1 MTEDE
6 LLRQIAVRP
15 FDPEPRL
22 VYADYLAEQGDPRA
36 EVIALAM
43 RDTLTM
49 AEKRRLKSIVTTHS
63 RRWLGPLDAIADSAG
78 STFDGGFLETL
89 VLAFNARPADLL
101 SMSDE
106 PRLATVRTL
115 DASTQRKPQ
124 PLGQFLRQP
133 SMAAVTR
140 LTMSPEAT
148 GALGG
153 APLPFTL
160 EALGISDNGLL
171 ENALEPL
178 QGLALAHSVPRWELV
193 SRLLFGSPHA
203 FATYESLRGQLR
215 IAARVPELRLVVPY
229 GVFEGVGTWL
239 CLPAE
244 HHAELQRL
252 WPGGRTWSIE
262 APGLLFCLE
271 RDDSWSRLHVHLSG
285 DGVRDSDDR
294 LSRLAAVLVLLGP
307 AGLRQLEISAPPQL
321 TLTRDHKYAIKSA
334 VRRLRGCEVR
344 MGGEPLTP

>member
-22 VYADYLAEQGDPRA
+22 VYADQLAEQGDPRA
-36 EVIALAM
+36 EVIALSM
-43 RDTLTM
+43 RETLTM
-49 AEKRRLKSIVTTHS
+49 AEKRRIKSIVRTHS
-63 RRWLGPLDAIADSAG
+63 RRWLGPLEAIADPAG
-78 STFDGGFLETL
+78 SSFEGGFLETL
-89 VLAFNARPADLL
+89 VLAFNARSADLL

-133 SMAAVTR
+133 GLASVTSLTLHPDAVECLR
-140 LTMSPEAT
+140 
-148 GALGG
+148 G

-160 EALGISDNGLL
+160 EALGLADNGLL
-171 ENALEPL
+171 ENALFPL
-178 QGLALAHSVPRWELV
+178 QGLDLAHTIPRWELV
-193 SRLLFGSPHA
+193 SRLLFASPHA
-203 FATYESLRGQLR
+203 FATFESLRVQLK
-215 IAARVPELRLVVPY
+215 IAARIPELRLVVPY

-262 APGLLFCLE
+262 APGLLFSLE
-271 RDDSWSRLHVHLSG
+271 RDTSWSRLQVHMSG
-285 DGVRDSDDR
+285 DSIRDSDDR
-294 LSRLAAVLVLLGP
+294 LSRLAAILVLLGP
-307 AGLRQLEISAPPQL
+307 AGLTHLEISAAPQL

-344 MGGEPLTP
+344 MGGELLAP

>member
-22 VYADYLAEQGDPRA
+22 VYADHLAEQGDPRA
-36 EVIALAM
+36 EVIALAT
-43 RDTLTM
+43 RETLTM
-49 AEKRRLKSIVTTHS
+49 AEKRRLKSIVNTHS
-63 RRWLGPLDAIADSAG
+63 RRWLGPLEVIADPAG
-78 STFDGGFLETL
+78 STFEGGFLETL

-115 DASTQRKPQ
+115 DASTLRKPQ

-133 SMAAVTR
+133 SLASVTCLTLHPDAV
-140 LTMSPEAT
+140 
-148 GALGG
+148 GALEG
-153 APLPFTL
+153 APLPFSL
-160 EALGISDNGLL
+160 EALGICDNGLL
-171 ENALEPL
+171 EKALEPL
-178 QGLALAHSVPRWELV
+178 KGLAIAHAVPRWELV
-193 SRLLFGSPHA
+193 SRLLFASPHA
-203 FATYESLRGQLR
+203 FATYDSLRTQLHIASR
-215 IAARVPELRLVVPY
+215 IPELRLVVPY
-229 GVFEGVGTWL
+229 GVFEGIGTWL

-244 HHAELQRL
+244 HHDELERL
-252 WPGGRTWSIE
+252 WPGGRIWSIE

-271 RDDSWSRLHVHLSG
+271 RDSTWSRLHVHLSG

-307 AGLRQLEISAPPQL
+307 AGLTQLEITAPPQL
-321 TLTRDHKYAIKSA
+321 TLTRDHKYAIKSS

-344 MGGEPLTP
+344 MGGEPLVP

>member
-36 EVIALAM
+36 EVIALAT
-43 RDTLTM
+43 RETLTM

-63 RRWLGPLDAIADSAG
+63 RRWLGPLEAIADPAG
-78 STFDGGFLETL
+78 STFEGGFLETL
-89 VLAFNARPADLL
+89 VLAFNARPSDLL

-115 DASTQRKPQ
+115 DASTQRKQQ
-124 PLGQFLRQP
+124 PLAQFLRQP
-133 SMAAVTR
+133 SLGSVTR
-140 LTMSPEAT
+140 LTISSEAA

-153 APLPFTL
+153 APLPFSL

-171 ENALEPL
+171 ENALFPL
-178 QGLALAHSVPRWELV
+178 RPIAVAHSVPRWELV
-193 SRLLFGSPHA
+193 SRVLFASPHA
-203 FATYESLRGQLR
+203 FATYESLRTQLHV
-215 IAARVPELRLVVPY
+215 AARIPELRLVVPY

-239 CLPAE
+239 CLATE
-244 HHAELQRL
+244 HHDELQRL

-262 APGLLFCLE
+262 APGLLFSLE
-271 RDDSWSRLHVHLSG
+271 RDPTWSHLHVHMSG
-285 DGVRDSDDR
+285 DGIRDSDDR
-294 LSRLAAVLVLLGP
+294 LSRLAAILVLLGP
-307 AGLRQLEISAPPQL
+307 AALSQIEITAPPQL

>member
-1 MTEDE
+1 MTEEE

-22 VYADYLAEQGDPRA
+22 VYADLLAEQGDPRA
-36 EVIALAM
+36 EVIALAT
-43 RDTLTM
+43 RETLTM
-49 AEKRRLKSIVTTHS
+49 AEKRRLKSIVRTHS
-63 RRWLGPLDAIADSAG
+63 RRWLGPLEAIADPAG
-78 STFDGGFLETL
+78 STFEGGFLETL

-133 SMAAVTR
+133 SLASVTR
-140 LTMSPEAT
+140 LTVSPEAA
-148 GALGG
+148 GCLAG
-153 APLPFTL
+153 APLPFSL

-171 ENALEPL
+171 ENALFPL
-178 QGLALAHSVPRWELV
+178 QGLAVAHTVPRWELV
-193 SRLLFGSPHA
+193 SRLLFASPHA
-203 FATYESLRGQLR
+203 FATYESLRVQLQ
-215 IAARVPELRLVVPY
+215 IAARIPELRLVVPY

-244 HHAELQRL
+244 HHEELERR

-262 APGLLFCLE
+262 APGLLFSLE
-271 RDDSWSRLHVHLSG
+271 RDLTWSRLQVHMSG
-285 DGVRDSDDR
+285 DGIRDSDDR
-294 LSRLAAVLVLLGP
+294 LSRLAAILVLLAP
-307 AGLRQLEISAPPQL
+307 AALTQIEITAPPQL

-344 MGGEPLTP
+344 MGGEPLVP